1 MSFSCICI
9 QECLHVCIS
18 VTSKICSILSC
29 QAACGRSQQG
39 LGREIQDPDEDQSI
53 GHPSHRSHEPKLQLL
68 PTCRAARTCSWAA
81 LTNTRAAKSP
91 SVWWALGNFL
101 GGKEKKDPFPCPAPW
116 QARGETQPCLLAWLL
131 RVPQALGSTGAPSSP
146 GLDAPAE
153 DLPLQR
159 CSQPL
164 VQVLQSWLPG
174 STRVLFPMTSRA
186 SSPPTRT
193 TSPTSQLYPG
203 WRDTAAEHGS
213 PKWTEL
219 APRRPLHRGEFIP
232 NAAVLG
238 RDQR

>member
-1 MSFSCICI
+1 MRGSKDLFLSSTDQHQGCKVPIGMVGTG
-9 QECLHVCIS
+9 QFEGEKGKKGPIS
-18 VTSKICSILSC
+18 LP
-29 QAACGRSQQG
+29 RS
-39 LGREIQDPDEDQSI
+39 L
-53 GHPSHRSHEPKLQLL
+53 
-68 PTCRAARTCSWAA
+68 A
-81 LTNTRAAKSP
+81 
-91 SVWWALGNFL
+91 
-101 GGKEKKDPFPCPAPW
+101 GKE
-116 QARGETQPCLLAWLL
+116 GTQPCLLTWLL
-131 RVPQALGSTGAPSSP
+131 RVPQALGSIGAPSSP

-219 APRRPLHRGEFIP
+219 APWRPLHRGEFIP